1 MPRIQKTKKPLRKP
15 TTTKQ
20 KPNKVKGKAKHPVKA
35 PRKAL
40 GASQSPG
47 KPLPTPQAKATP
59 KGKPRLVST
68 EADIGK
74 RFLEVGQE
82 EAEAAAT
89 KPPGKFSNGIELREG
104 LIHRSEDS
112 VIKAPVSQPMM
123 KALGVL
129 ADTHKTAEPP
139 KSELEL
145 LIETVNHKHMDT
157 LRLGKAFVASA
168 LEVEAALD
176 KASKRAAGVGWELRG
191 VTAVSEVDK
200 SVYRRVGLAKTE
212 RIANL
217 VSPISRANLSEVLR
231 VMQDLGL
238 QIQED

>member
-1 MPRIQKTKKPLRKP
+1 MPRIQKVKKPLRKP

-20 KPNKVKGKAKHPVKA
+20 KLGKAKGGAKQPVKA

-40 GASQSPG
+40 GASQSPS

-59 KGKPRLVST
+59 NAKLGPSSKPLEKGTKVEFSPILATALDEANKTLKKLV
-68 EADIGK
+68 
-74 RFLEVGQE
+74 V
-82 EAEAAAT
+82 
-89 KPPGKFSNGIELREG
+89 
-104 LIHRSEDS
+104 
-112 VIKAPVSQPMM
+112 
-123 KALGVL
+123 
-129 ADTHKTAEPP
+129 EPP

-157 LRLGKAFVASA
+157 IRLGKAFVASA

-191 VTAVSEVDK
+191 MTAVSEVDK

-217 VSPISRANLSEVLR
+217 ASPISRANLSEVLR